1 VNPALA
7 VTFLAVAGLLAG
19 IVGTA
24 GGITSLISYPALLAV
39 GIAPFAANVT
49 NVVSFI
55 GGGVSSTLASRT
67 ELREHRVGLQAMA
80 VVATI
85 GGAAGAALLLATP
98 PGVFAWIVPF
108 LIASAGALLLVQ
120 PRVTVWHRSR
130 DRPAPRSLML
140 MVLGVISVYGGYFG
154 AGSGVLV
161 LAVVLVLVDADL
173 VRANAVKNV
182 LVTASV
188 VIPVIVYAA
197 AGPVTWWAAVPLATG
212 ATVGGVLGPRVTRRM
227 PPRLLRTAV
236 ALMGFGLA
244 GWLVAQEIG

>member
-1 VNPALA
+1 MNPALA
-7 VTFLAVAGLLAG
+7 VTFLAVAGLVAG

-55 GGGVSSTLASRT
+55 GGGVSSTLASRN
-67 ELREHRVGLQAMA
+67 ELREHRVGLRAMA

-108 LIASAGALLLVQ
+108 LIASAGVLLLAQ

-130 DRPAPRSLML
+130 DRPASRSLL
-140 MVLGVISVYGGYFG
+140 LGVLGAISVYGGYFG

-188 VIPVIVYAA
+188 VIPVIVYTA
-197 AGPVTWWAAVPLATG
+197 AGPVTWWAAAPLAIG

>member
-7 VTFLAVAGLLAG
+7 VTFLAVAGLVAG

-55 GGGVSSTLASRT
+55 GGGVSSTLASRN
-67 ELREHRVGLQAMA
+67 ELREHRVGLRAMA

-108 LIASAGALLLVQ
+108 LIASAGVLLLAQ

-130 DRPAPRSLML
+130 DRPASRSLL
-140 MVLGVISVYGGYFG
+140 LGVLGAISVYGGYFG

-161 LAVVLVLVDADL
+161 LAVVLVDADL

-188 VIPVIVYAA
+188 VIPVIVYTA
-197 AGPVTWWAAVPLATG
+197 AGPVTWWAAVPLAIG

>member
-7 VTFLAVAGLLAG
+7 GTFLAVAGLVAG

-55 GGGVSSTLASRT
+55 GGGVSSTLASRN
-67 ELREHRVGLQAMA
+67 ELREHRVGLRAMA

-108 LIASAGALLLVQ
+108 LIASAGVLLLAQ

-130 DRPAPRSLML
+130 DRPASRSLL
-140 MVLGVISVYGGYFG
+140 LGVLGAISVYGGYFG

-188 VIPVIVYAA
+188 VIPVIVYTA
-197 AGPVTWWAAVPLATG
+197 AGPVTWWAAVPLAIG

-236 ALMGFGLA
+236 AQMGFGLA